1 MIKGS
6 LDTLSFGDRI
16 AEAQSVPLTSAGID
30 ILQVNLGY
38 RCNMACRH
46 CHVEA
51 GPDREEMMD
60 ETTVRSVLDVL
71 RQSGIGT
78 LDITGGAPEMNPQFV
93 RLVGEAKQA
102 GAHVVVR
109 TNLTILLEDD
119 RKHLPEFLSDQS
131 VEIIASLPHYTEDEV
146 DRMRGRGTFAK
157 SVRVLRTLNRLGYGA
172 GREDRT
178 LNLVYNPAG
187 AFLSPSQQA
196 LENDYRRELGR
207 RFGISFDGL
216 YIFNNTPVGRFRD
229 FLLRSGSMKEYV
241 GGLVS
246 SFNPETI
253 PGLMCRRLI
262 SVGWDGRLYDCDFN
276 QVLGLPVDADCPRSI
291 REFDVSRVARR
302 TITVG
307 DHCYACTAGRGST

>member
-1 MIKGS
+1 MIEGS
-6 LDTLSFGDRI
+6 LGILSFGDRI
-16 AEAQSVPLTSAGID
+16 ADAQSASLTSDGID

-60 ETTVRSVLDVL
+60 ETTVGSVLDVL
-71 RQSGIGT
+71 GENRIGT
-78 LDITGGAPEMNPQFV
+78 LDITGGAPEMNPHFI
-93 RLVGEAKQA
+93 RLVEKAKQA

-119 RKHLPEFLSDQS
+119 RKHLPEFLGDQS

-146 DRMRGRGTFAK
+146 DRMRGRGTFEK
-157 SVRVLRTLNRLGYGA
+157 SVRVLRILNRLGYGT
-172 GREDRT
+172 GREDRA

-187 AFLSPSQQA
+187 AFLAPSQQA
-196 LENDYRRELGR
+196 LEEDYRRGLGR
-207 RFGISFDGL
+207 QSGITFDGL
-216 YIFNNTPVGRFRD
+216 YTFNNTPVGRFRD

-241 GGLVS
+241 GSLVS
-246 SFNPETI
+246 SFNPEAI
-253 PGLMCRRLI
+253 PGLMCRHLI

-276 QVLGLPVDADCPRSI
+276 QMLGLPLNADCPGNI
-291 REFDVSRVARR
+291 REFDLSRIARR